1 MDITTI
7 IDRYRLYLSNK
18 ILLTEEDT
26 ANGFV
31 NPFLNKLNYDLG
43 DIFRVKSHYI
53 IDDFVINYL
62 IVKDRKPYLMI
73 KVVTIESDLHDYI
86 ESLRKAFNKEEDT
99 EFSILTNGIDY
110 FFFDKRT
117 DKDSMNSTPFLKYSL
132 IKSTEKELEV
142 IEKLFSFDKIDD
154 LANNINDVLYK
165 DKLVKFLNDVIL
177 GVKPEFADFINKSI
191 GSKISQSVI
200 EDTFYDILC
209 RDDNKE
215 DADTKKEDLSII
227 INLLSDKPKSMIINK
242 KKYFCSFWKDV
253 YTCFL
258 DYIDTN
264 YEVDF
269 QSIFS
274 TKLIFNNYSDLPE
287 YLKDGRCHKKTK
299 NGLYISIVVGKSEM
313 LEKMNLILAYL
324 GVPDCIEFK
333 NI

>member
-1 MDITTI
+1 MDITAI

-209 RDDNKE
+209 RDDNEE
-215 DADTKKEDLSII
+215 DEVKDLSII
-227 INLLSDKPKSMIINK
+227 INLLNDKPKSIVINK
-242 KKYFCSFWKDV
+242 KKYFCSFWKDI
-253 YTCFL
+253 YSSFL
-258 DYIDTN
+258 DYMDSN
-264 YEVDF
+264 YEIDF

-274 TKLIFNNYSDLPE
+274 TKLIFSNYSDLPE
-287 YLKDGRCHKKTK
+287 YLKDSRNHKITK
-299 NGLYISIVVGKSEM
+299 NGLYTSVNVGRIEM
-313 LEKMNLILAYL
+313 VEKMNLILNYL
-324 GVPDCIEFK
+324 DISPGCIEFK
-333 NI
+333 EI